1 MEHILGFDVL
11 TTVATVVVV
20 CSTFFAVA
28 VVAFAVVASTFF
40 DVVTW
45 DVFEVGEVV
54 VVFVVGSG
62 GFIVVAVTFSV
73 GTGGIAVVVVVFSGA
88 SVTIVPIF
96 LHDRSPLNLIW

>member
-1 MEHILGFDVL
+1 M
-11 TTVATVVVV
+11 
-20 CSTFFAVA
+20 
-28 VVAFAVVASTFF
+28 
-40 DVVTW
+40 
-45 DVFEVGEVV
+45 